1 LALDISSL
9 RGLVTWYVTVNRH
22 NTVLFRPGM
31 YPVKAENDLLLSD
44 FYYVPQHRHV
54 YTTIHVTW
62 EEHHLYLIRVN
73 VDTVSVEEMLS
84 YSFILVVVSSS
95 RLLSHDMLYSVSAMH
110 SPLEV
115 LITINVANIP
125 HRPSVSAP

>member
-1 LALDISSL
+1 
-9 RGLVTWYVTVNRH
+9 
-22 NTVLFRPGM
+22 
-31 YPVKAENDLLLSD
+31 
-44 FYYVPQHRHV
+44 
-54 YTTIHVTW
+54 
-62 EEHHLYLIRVN
+62 
-73 VDTVSVEEMLS
+73 VEEMLS